1 MVKHICLSVFD
12 HFVGL
17 ALKGLKDNATGTAQ
31 RWFASDTTLPRF
43 NSYNIFCDEARAYI
57 IVRFT

>member
-1 MVKHICLSVFD
+1 MFD

-17 ALKGLKDNATGTAQ
+17 ALKGLKDNETGTAQ